1 MRTAVAS
8 LFQTI
13 HMLEQLFGSKTRVRL
28 LRLLL
33 NHPGRPFFVR
43 ELSRRVGA
51 QINAVRNEIDNLS
64 KLGLLLASEGA
75 LPEGEVE
82 EDRPKGRRAVGQR
95 KYYRV
100 NTDSVI
106 YPELRDL
113 FTKSQVLVERD
124 FVQKLAA
131 AGNISYLA
139 LAGFFVGE
147 QEAPTDVFVVG
158 RVAHEKIVTVIRAFE
173 REVGREINF
182 TIMTPQDYKYR
193 REVTD
198 RFLYSLL
205 ETRKIV
211 VLDTLTEHPQV

>member
-1 MRTAVAS
+1 
-8 LFQTI
+8 
-13 HMLEQLFGSKTRVRL
+13 MLEQLFGSKTRVRL

-75 LPEGEVE
+75 PPEGEEFE
-82 EDRPKGRRAVGQR
+82 EERPKGRRAAGQR

-113 FTKSQVLVERD
+113 FAKSQVLVERD

-147 QEAPTDVFVVG
+147 KDAPTDVFVVG
-158 RVAHEKIVTVIRAFE
+158 RVAREKIVTVIRAFE

-205 ETRKIV
+205 EARKIV
-211 VLDTLTEHPQV
+211 VLDTLSEHPPV